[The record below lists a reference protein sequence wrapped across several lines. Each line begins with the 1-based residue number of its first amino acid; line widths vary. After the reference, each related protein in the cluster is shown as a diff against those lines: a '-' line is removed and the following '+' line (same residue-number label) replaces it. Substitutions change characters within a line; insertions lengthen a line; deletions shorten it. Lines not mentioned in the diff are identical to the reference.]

1 MANITVSK
9 HLRMLGTGTLAND
22 AVSIAAWTP
31 GSGALTPMVG
41 PPGIRRLLP
50 C

>member
-1 MANITVSK
+1 MCATSQMANITVSK

-31 GSGALTPMVG
+31 GSGRWPKPLPMD
-41 PPGIRRLLP
+41 
-50 C
+50 